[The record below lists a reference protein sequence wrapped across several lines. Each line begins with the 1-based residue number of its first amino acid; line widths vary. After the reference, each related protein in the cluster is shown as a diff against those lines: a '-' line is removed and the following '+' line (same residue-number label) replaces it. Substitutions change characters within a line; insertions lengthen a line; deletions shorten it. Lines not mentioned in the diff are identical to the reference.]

1 MELKIRNTEKSK
13 KIEIDYSIL
22 SIQYN
27 DESIINNLM
36 EDYDVTLIDNNDD
49 FFVADTVINEISCYT
64 KYPELSIVS
73 DIMHVLDLPTDFF
86 DKEIRTL
93 SKTEKIY
100 LNLLRNLGNI
110 NSIILFKDIF
120 FGLDLN
126 NQKKYIK
133 VINYLKNTNHLVIIC
148 SNEVDYLYNIAEYSI
163 IENKSIIKYGLTNE
177 IYTDVSTLIK
187 NKLEV
192 PTLSY
197 ITYKAKED
205 KNVKLFYSKDVRD
218 IIKDIYKHV

>member
-1 MELKIRNTEKSK
+1 MELRIRNNEKNK
-13 KIEIDYSIL
+13 NIEIDYSIL

-27 DESIINNLM
+27 DESIINNLIK
-36 EDYDVTLIDNNDD
+36 DYDVTVIDNNDD
-49 FFVADTVINEISCYT
+49 YFIANIVIDEISCYT
-64 KYPELSIVS
+64 NYPELSIVA
-73 DIMHVLDLPTDFF
+73 DVMHVLEIPRDFF
-86 DKEIRTL
+86 DREIRTL
-93 SKTEKIY
+93 SKTERIY
-100 LNLLRNLGNI
+100 LNLLRNIGKLSN
-110 NSIILFKDIF
+110 IILFKDIF

-133 VINYLKNTNHLVIIC
+133 LINYLKNTNHLVIIC
-148 SNEVDYLYNIAEYSI
+148 SSEVDYLYNLAEYSI
-163 IENKSIIKYGLTNE
+163 IENKSTIKFGTTDD
-177 IYTDVSTLIK
+177 IYTDVSTLLK
-187 NKLEV
+187 NKLDV

>member
-1 MELKIRNTEKSK
+1 MELKLRNKEKSR

-27 DESIINNLM
+27 DESIINNLI
-36 EDYDVTLIDNNDD
+36 EDYEITVIDNKDD
-49 FFVADTVINEISCYT
+49 FFIGNTVIDEISTYT
-64 KYPELSIVS
+64 NYPELSIVS
-73 DIMHVLDLPTDFF
+73 DIMQVLELPRDFF
-86 DKEIRTL
+86 DREIKTL
-93 SKTEKIY
+93 SRTERIH
-100 LNLLRNLGNI
+100 LNLLRNIGCLGN
-110 NSIILFKDIF
+110 IILFKDIF
-120 FGLDLN
+120 LGLDLK
-126 NQKKYIK
+126 NQKNYIK
-133 VINYLKNTNHLVIIC
+133 LFNYLKNTNHLVIIC
-148 SNEVDYLYNIAEYSI
+148 SSEVDYLYNLAEYSV
-163 IENKSIIKYGLTNE
+163 IENKSVIKFETTYN
-177 IYTDVSTLIK
+177 IYTDVPTLIK